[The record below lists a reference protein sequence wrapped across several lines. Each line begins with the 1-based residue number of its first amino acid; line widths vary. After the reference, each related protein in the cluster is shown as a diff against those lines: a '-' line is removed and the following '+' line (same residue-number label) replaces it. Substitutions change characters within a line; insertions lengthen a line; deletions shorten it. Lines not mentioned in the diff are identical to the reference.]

1 MRVETLA
8 FRIIIEKPAVGLVYG
23 LQKGSGNSY
32 ETFQKQLSGS
42 SDLLFDIE
50 LPVKGNKE
58 GGLVLHGPFIQG
70 PPHTRFLYVDIG
82 SYAGQENAPFS
93 GRLKVPLPNISEE
106 FIKEAADGG
115 VLVTRISGT
124 NAMDGRPNTGTVKPF
139 DGWKLDRR

>member
-1 MRVETLA
+1 MRVQTLA
-8 FRIIIEKPAVGLVYG
+8 FRIIIEKPAAGIIYG
-23 LQKGSGNSY
+23 VQEGNGNSY
-32 ETFQKQLSGS
+32 KTFQKQLSGYD
-42 SDLLFDIE
+42 DLLFDIE

-70 PPHTRFLYVDIG
+70 PPHERFLYVDIG
-82 SYAGQENAPFS
+82 SYAGQENAAFS

-124 NAMDGRPNTGTVKPF
+124 KGGHPNTGTVKPF